1 MFHSQQ
7 KKALGIKPL
16 SSFHSTHPTSISVTT
31 LRCLLEL
38 LASMPSHCWMG
49 FGEVNV
55 VVSGFPLESC
65 CWVRGEKNS
74 QSGYAG
80 YPGSCRPWGWLSP
93 SILCG
98 SPYRKSH
105 PGVLAGWQLPRDPW
119 RGPCGNSQHAAP
131 RRRSSLY
138 LR

>member
-7 KKALGIKPL
+7 KKALGIKPP
-16 SSFHSTHPTSISVTT
+16 SSFHSTHPTSISVAT

-49 FGEVNV
+49 FVEVNV
-55 VVSGFPLESC
+55 VVSGVLLLGK
-65 CWVRGEKNS
+65 RGKNS
-74 QSGYAG
+74 QSGYAD
-80 YPGSCRPWGWLSP
+80 YPGSCWPWGWLSP

-119 RGPCGNSQHAAP
+119 RGPCGNSQRAAP